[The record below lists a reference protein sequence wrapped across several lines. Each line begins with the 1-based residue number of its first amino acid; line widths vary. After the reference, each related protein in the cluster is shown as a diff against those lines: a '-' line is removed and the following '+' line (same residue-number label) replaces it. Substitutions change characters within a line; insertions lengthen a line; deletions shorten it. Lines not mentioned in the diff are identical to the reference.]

1 MLIKPITEEL
11 FEYCKTNA
19 QESVI
24 KHLFETQDIHKTAT
38 DLSMNPVA
46 VKSTLKR
53 VRAQASLQGYSPE
66 HGMVNPTADTHYLKG
81 DSTLYD
87 SQGRVKLKWVK
98 TDAKKQDIVDFIDE
112 FINAV
117 DFPVRAPKMVNA
129 EPDQHYLRDRLTV
142 YPMGDPHIG
151 MYAWFEETGI
161 EFNHKIAEED
171 LKNAVDRL
179 VDCAPSTETAL
190 VTQLGDFFHADDST
204 NQTRRS
210 GNTLDVSGRHT
221 EVMRVG
227 LRVMIYLI
235 QRALDNHKSVRVINE
250 IGNHDDESSLALSL
264 MLDCYFHNEPRVHID
279 TSPSTFHYFQFGKVF
294 IGVTHGHNT
303 KYADLG
309 PIMATDKPKEWG
321 DTKYRYWYVGHVHHQ
336 NLKEFPGVV
345 VESFRT
351 LAGRDAWHN
360 AQGYRAGR
368 DMKCIVHHKDYGE
381 VERHT
386 VNIDMIR

>member
-1 MLIKPITEEL
+1 MLINPVTEGL
-11 FEYCKTNA
+11 IEYCKTSH
-19 QESVI
+19 QEQI
-24 KHLFETQDIHKTAT
+24 IRHLIETQDHRVSADLLGMHQTAVF
-38 DLSMNPVA
+38 SI
-46 VKSTLKR
+46 LKR

-66 HGMVNPTADTHYLKG
+66 HGMVNPTADTHFLKG
-81 DSTLYD
+81 ESTLYG
-87 SQGRVKLKWVK
+87 SQGQVKLKWVK
-98 TDAKKQDIVDFIDE
+98 TDAKKQDIADFIGE

-117 DFPVRAPKMVNA
+117 DFPVRSPKMVDA
-129 EPDQHYLRDRLTV
+129 EPDTNYLRDRLTV
-142 YPMGDPHIG
+142 YPMGDPHLG
-151 MYAWFEETGI
+151 MYAWYEETGI
-161 EFNHKIAEED
+161 DFNLEIAEED

-179 VDCAPSTETAL
+179 VDCAPQTETAL
-190 VTQLGDFFHADDST
+190 ITQLGDFFHADDST

-210 GNTLDVSGRHT
+210 GNSLDVSGRHT
-221 EVMRVG
+221 QVMRVG

-235 QRALDNHKSVRVINE
+235 QRALENHQTVRVINE
-250 IGNHDDESSLALSL
+250 VGNHDDESSLALSL
-264 MLDCYFHNEPRVHID
+264 MLDCYFHDEPRVEID

-309 PIMATDKPKEWG
+309 PIMATDRPTQWG
-321 DTKYRYWYVGHVHHQ
+321 ATKYRYWYVGHVHHQ

-351 LAGRDAWHN
+351 LAGRDAWHS
-360 AQGYRAGR
+360 AQGYRSGR
-368 DMKCIVHHKDYGE
+368 DMKCIVHHKEFGE